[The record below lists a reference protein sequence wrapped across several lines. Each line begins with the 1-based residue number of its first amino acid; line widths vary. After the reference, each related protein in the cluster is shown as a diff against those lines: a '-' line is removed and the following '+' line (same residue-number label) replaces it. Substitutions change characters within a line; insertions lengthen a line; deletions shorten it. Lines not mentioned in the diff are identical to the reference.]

1 MVVPQR
7 AQAAPRVQGDQRL
20 GFRVFWRGG
29 HGVKHPTRRNSGRCV
44 RILVSFSS
52 LVYGIAAVSD
62 GAVARRIQP
71 AVVRVCGGG
80 TSDRGVLFLPT
91 LTSLFVFPLFF
102 LFFLSQV
109 SRPMQPVRRCE
120 TARLPPQPQ
129 HWLLRG
135 LVSVLGSY
143 LWNRS
148 ELPNVLGAKGTDGGK
163 GKVVLKQQKRQQ
175 QKDKKAILVWILMI
189 SCSNSNR

>member
-102 LFFLSQV
+102 SLFSFAGISTHATCSTVRDGTTTTTATTLAATGTGFRSGIV
-109 SRPMQPVRRCE
+109 PVEPIGATERTWRKRNRRRERQSSVEATKE
-120 TARLPPQPQ
+120 TTTKGQKGNF
-129 HWLLRG
+129 G
-135 LVSVLGSY
+135 L
-143 LWNRS
+143 
-148 ELPNVLGAKGTDGGK
+148 D
-163 GKVVLKQQKRQQ
+163 
-175 QKDKKAILVWILMI
+175 
-189 SCSNSNR
+189 SNDFM